1 MKVLFAVS
9 NDNITTSVVSKYQQT
24 YKEIITSKNV
34 YYFNAII
41 KELQNDKTYD
51 AIVIG
56 EDLEPV
62 ANNNYE
68 AIDKFLIEK
77 LDRISDEASKPT
89 GEDIPIIFICAERR
103 TKSSQLLLRLFSMSI
118 YDALV
123 GNDRSVNKVC
133 ALINK
138 PRSKKEA
145 KRYYQIETDQAEYE
159 AENEELV
166 SEDQIQNILNYY
178 KKIGTNERK
187 CVEAFDSIA
196 KQYDDTQLRIIVKF
210 LPMQVKAILEINSQT
225 YQQLMTGGTV
235 LSNGKYNK
243 YKPEPAKNQGKLEFL
258 EKDLEKTKLSEPVV
272 IPETMNLSSKPVS
285 TNNNVLNTQNQNVNS
300 QTANMG
306 QQPNNAVYGN
316 YMNNNNNLYNNKG
329 YYNLYN
335 QQRVQNTNLQNSIQ
349 QTQKIQN
356 PMQQNQN
363 PQSSMQQNQNTQNA
377 IKTNTQYN
385 SNLNNSQYNST
396 QQTRPEYNTSY
407 NQYRPQESTQ
417 KVENANTIANDIE
430 NTTSSV
436 KPEVSSTPTYEN
448 NSSVLTES
456 TITPPTTISENNS
469 IMTVQPVAVEPVKR
483 GRGRPRKTPLTSEE
497 NINATSEAI
506 ETFNSSVLPGMGNTS
521 TETNDIE
528 NILPGIENE
537 TSTLPGV
544 ETVQEN
550 TTTLP
555 GVEPIQESTV
565 TLPEINN
572 EIKETPEVVLPG
584 IEEPITVAQNKTVEE
599 KVEDTQNPAVE
610 QLITN
615 TQNNE
620 TEAKNVSTETM
631 LPGVDERS
639 TESVLPGIED
649 NIIAEEDDNVQN
661 ILPGIEENN
670 STEST
675 LPIIDEE
682 NLLPEVGENN
692 NSENVLPGIEEI
704 NNNETSENTLPKVD
718 EINKKAQE
726 ENNNSES
733 ENGEDDMNNFNQ
745 NPYGGNNGQN
755 PYGSGMNNN
764 QPFYKMN
771 NNNFNQNPYGG
782 NNGQNPYGSNN
793 PQSPYGNGIG
803 YNPQNPYGNGMGYNP
818 QNPYGNGMGYNPQNP
833 YGNGMNGYNPQ
844 NPYDNGMNNNQ
855 NPFGNEQTNNQEQ
868 TGANNSD
875 IFDNNIN
882 PTNDLIDNIEPTVEE
897 PAGLVAKNGK
907 IALFV
912 GTTKNGTSF
921 IVNNLASIL
930 SENGINTA
938 ILDLTKNRN
947 AYYMFTDN
955 KADLMQVAAN
965 SLKSLQSGE
974 PKGIAVNKNL
984 TVFTGL
990 PDDNTEMISPN
1001 DIIQNVSSK
1010 YDLILL
1016 DCDFDTDQEYYRLT
1030 NEIYLVQSMDAFT
1043 IQPLTKLL
1051 SDLKN
1056 NNMLDENKLRII
1068 INKYIKTS
1076 KLDTKMIIGGLS
1088 KYNEPS
1094 MTLQRDIFNPDNI
1107 KSVTI
1112 SFEEQNYIKYI
1123 EDIAMCH
1130 LSLNGYTKGL
1140 IQSLDELKNIVYP
1153 LIAGNNGGNTPN
1165 NYNNMEPKK
1174 RKGFFGSNK
1183 KDDMT
1188 FSNDMNNTLNKMR
1201 TNY

>member
-118 YDALV
+118 YNALI

-145 KRYYQIETDQAEYE
+145 KRYYQIETDQAEYATE
-159 AENEELV
+159 TEELV
-166 SEDQIQNILNYY
+166 SEDQIQSILNYY
-178 KKIGTNERK
+178 KKIGLNEKK

-210 LPMQVKAILEINSQT
+210 LPMSVKAILEINSQT

-272 IPETMNLSSKPVS
+272 IPETMNLSSASIS
-285 TNNNVLNTQNQNVNS
+285 TNNYNNQNYN
-300 QTANMG
+300 TANQVQNMNVQRNNMTSNIN
-306 QQPNNAVYGN
+306 QQTNNQVYGNYNN

-335 QQRVQNTNLQNSIQ
+335 QQKNQNSIQ
-349 QTQKIQN
+349 QT
-356 PMQQNQN
+356 
-363 PQSSMQQNQNTQNA
+363 
-377 IKTNTQYN
+377 NTQYN
-385 SNLNNSQYNST
+385 SQYN
-396 QQTRPEYNTSY
+396 QQPKPTYSSNY
-407 NQYRPQESTQ
+407 NQYKPQENVQTTNSMRNENNNIAEPQNNNINDIINTTQ
-417 KVENANTIANDIE
+417 SSIEPVASRMPNAN
-430 NTTSSV
+430 
-436 KPEVSSTPTYEN
+436 N
-448 NSSVLTES
+448 NNNVLVES
-456 TITPPTTISENNS
+456 TVTPPTTVSENNS
-469 IMTVQPVAVEPVKR
+469 IMAVQPVAVEPVKRGRGRPRKTPLVSEDEVPKVKR

-506 ETFNSSVLPGMGNTS
+506 GTFTDNSSDILSGINSENEITIPQVEEIMPEVENTTETILPGIEETS
-521 TETNDIE
+521 TTE
-528 NILPGIENE
+528 NILPGVEP
-537 TSTLPGV
+537 TSATEDMLPGVEPTSATEDMLPGVESTSATEDMLPGV
-544 ETVQEN
+544 ETTNNVEN
-550 TTTLP
+550 
-555 GVEPIQESTV
+555 
-565 TLPEINN
+565 
-572 EIKETPEVVLPG
+572 VLPG
-584 IEEPITVAQNKTVEE
+584 LDETSDVE
-599 KVEDTQNPAVE
+599 T
-610 QLITN
+610 
-615 TQNNE
+615 
-620 TEAKNVSTETM
+620 
-631 LPGVDERS
+631 
-639 TESVLPGIED
+639 
-649 NIIAEEDDNVQN
+649 

-670 STEST
+670 TTDNT
-675 LPIIDEE
+675 LRK
-682 NLLPEVGENN
+682 V
-692 NSENVLPGIEEI
+692 EEI
-704 NNNETSENTLPKVD
+704 NENT
-718 EINKKAQE
+718 E
-726 ENNNSES
+726 EANNNSES
-733 ENGEDDMNNFNQ
+733 ENGESDMNNFNQ
-745 NPYGGNNGQN
+745 NPYGGNNPQN
-755 PYGSGMNNN
+755 PYGNGMNNN

-771 NNNFNQNPYGG
+771 NNFNPNNPYGNNPQNPYG
-782 NNGQNPYGSNN
+782 NGYNPQNPYGNVNGYN
-793 PQSPYGNGIG
+793 PQNPYGNVNNG

-833 YGNGMNGYNPQ
+833 YGNVNNGYNPQ
-844 NPYDNGMNNNQ
+844 NPYDNGMNNNPQ
-855 NPFGNEQTNNQEQ
+855 NPYGTEPTNPFGNEQVNNVKEQ
-868 TGANNSD
+868 PGVDTQN

-882 PTNDLIDNIEPTVEE
+882 PTNDLIENIESTVEA
-897 PAGLVAKNGK
+897 PAGLVVKNGK
-907 IALFV
+907 VALFV

-921 IVNNLASIL
+921 IVNNLSSIL
-930 SENGINTA
+930 SNSGIKTA
-938 ILDLTKNRN
+938 IIDLTKNRN

-965 SLKSLQSGE
+965 SLKSLQNGE
-974 PKGIAVNKNL
+974 PKGIEVNKNL

-990 PDDNTEMISPN
+990 PDDNTEAINPN
-1001 DIIQNVSSK
+1001 QIIENVSSK
-1010 YDLILL
+1010 YDVILL
-1016 DCDFDTDQEYYRLT
+1016 DCDFDTNEEYYKLA

-1056 NNMLDENKLRII
+1056 NNMLDESKLRII
-1068 INKYIKTS
+1068 INKHIKTS
-1076 KLDTKMIIGGLS
+1076 KLDTKMIIGGMS

-1107 KSVTI
+1107 KSVVVA
-1112 SFEEQNYIKYI
+1112 FEEQNYVKYI

-1130 LSLNGYTKGL
+1130 LSLNGYTKNL
-1140 IQSLDELKNIVYP
+1140 IQSLDELKNMVYP

-1165 NYNNMEPKK
+1165 NYNNTETKK
-1174 RKGFFGSNK
+1174 RKGFFGINK
-1183 KDDMT
+1183 KEEAA